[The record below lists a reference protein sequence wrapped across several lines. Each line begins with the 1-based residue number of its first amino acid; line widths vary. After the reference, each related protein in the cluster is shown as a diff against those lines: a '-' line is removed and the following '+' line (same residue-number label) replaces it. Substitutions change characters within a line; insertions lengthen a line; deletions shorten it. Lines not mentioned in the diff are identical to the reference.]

1 MAKWSDDKMI
11 IATLL
16 RANQTSRS
24 LSRFAGSGRQ
34 SQEWP
39 ACAAYNL
46 VMARGWESKGVES
59 QMDAAQEQPAR
70 PPRPLT
76 EEEKRRQRERQGLIL
91 ARTHIQQQ
99 LDASTS
105 EQYSESL
112 RRAMAD
118 LDEKISALDAAS

>member
-1 MAKWSDDKMI
+1 MAKWSDDKTI
-11 IATLL
+11 KLQRFCGRTRQQIPLPPCGIGTTIAGVARL
-16 RANQTSRS
+16 
-24 LSRFAGSGRQ
+24 
-34 SQEWP
+34 P
-39 ACAAYNL
+39 AYNL

-70 PPRPLT
+70 PPRRLT